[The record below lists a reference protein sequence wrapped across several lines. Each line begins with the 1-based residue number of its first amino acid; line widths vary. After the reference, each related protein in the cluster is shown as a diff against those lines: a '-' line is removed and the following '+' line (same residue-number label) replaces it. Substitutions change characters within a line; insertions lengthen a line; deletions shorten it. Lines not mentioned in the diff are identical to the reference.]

1 MDPNDEF
8 DEASEE
14 GWVAEQRR
22 TVADYFVTRASNMAI
37 SATVLRGTCIPHPV
51 IMQENQ

>member
-22 TVADYFVTRASNMAI
+22 TVADYFVMECPRKFGPP
-37 SATVLRGTCIPHPV
+37 LD
-51 IMQENQ
+51 